1 MIIKEN
7 EYQGLQDFD
16 VLIEDNNRDSDYFNV
31 TEFPETIPGGKSFF
45 KIAGVPGQEEY
56 FAKIAEAIRKYV
68 KEVMKHDPKDI
79 QARKTI

>member
-31 TEFPETIPGGKSFF
+31 TEFPDTRQKVIQVFCNQVFDEGFPS
-45 KIAGVPGQEEY
+45 GVRQFY
-56 FAKIAEAIRKYV
+56 LQLVYYL
-68 KEVMKHDPKDI
+68 
-79 QARKTI
+79 